1 MANKKCIFVTMI
13 SIVVAAAENNAIGKD
28 NEMLWT
34 LPNDMKFFKNITW
47 GTAAI
52 MGRKTFESLGKPL
65 AGRIN
70 IIVTRQAGWK
80 VEDAIVVNSIEE
92 AIQKAAEVNYKAIS
106 IIGGAEIYK
115 QSIALTDRIYITR
128 VHHSFPHADAFFPVI
143 DETKWKLVSNED
155 HEFDGKH
162 AYGYSFQVW
171 DKK

>member
-1 MANKKCIFVTMI
+1 MI
-13 SIVVAAAENNAIGKD
+13 SIVVAAAENNAIGRN
-28 NEMLWT
+28 NELLWT

-47 GTAAI
+47 GTVAI

-70 IIVTRQAGWK
+70 IVITRQTGWQI
-80 VEDAIVVNSIEE
+80 DGAIVVNSIEQALE
-92 AIQKAAEVNYKAIS
+92 KAKETNYKEIS

-115 QSIALTDRIYITR
+115 QSMGLTDRIYLTR
-128 VHHSFPHADAFFPVI
+128 VHHSFGDADAFFPAI

-162 AYGYSFQVW
+162 AYAYSFQIW
-171 DKK
+171 QKK